1 MLAVAVLLAAGEGR
15 RMGLPK
21 ALLDAGGATF
31 LEALSRTFEEAGCRV
46 LAVVGAD
53 AATVRAR
60 HAGAWLV
67 ENAGWQRG
75 QFSSARVGILAALE
89 AGADAVLVHPVD
101 APLLRA
107 DTVRAVLGAMAGHD
121 GAVPVHRGRP
131 GHPLA
136 LTRKAAERV
145 LAGDAPHLEAAQ
157 RGLDVVRV
165 HVDDAGAIDDVDT
178 PEAYEKTFGSPPKRG

>member
-1 MLAVAVLLAAGEGR
+1 
-15 RMGLPK
+15 MGVSK

-31 LEALSRTFEEAGCRV
+31 LEVLSRTFEEAGCRV
-46 LAVVGAD
+46 LAVIGAD

-60 HAGAWLV
+60 HGSAWLV
-67 ENAGWQRG
+67 ENAAWQRG
-75 QFSSARVGILAALE
+75 QFSSAKVGLSAALD
-89 AGADAVLVHPVD
+89 AGADVVLVHPVD

-107 DTVRAVLGAMAGHD
+107 DTVRVVLAATGGHG

-165 HVDDAGAIDDVDT
+165 DVDDSGVVEDVDT
-178 PEAYEKTFGSPPKRG
+178 TEAYEKAFGRPPKRG